1 MVFGDRIAAMFMSWW
16 FIRPTLL
23 KLGPGRGGRRSCL
36 SASQKYRPEEDV
48 MDSVTIRTSEVSLIL

>member
-36 SASQKYRPEEDV
+36 SASQKYRPEDV
-48 MDSVTIRTSEVSLIL
+48 MVSVTARTSEVSLIL